1 MPGLF
6 SLIFGLYT
14 RRNLCSL
21 LLCAEIFALCLGCHI
36 YKDQNFERRMSSIF
50 EDPGTGNR
58 LITSRNGIEPRN
70 KYLTEENG
78 TLRVR
83 GQNMKMILY
92 GHLSNCSK
100 NPDFVVREMHCSL
113 L

>member
-1 MPGLF
+1 MNIPE
-6 SLIFGLYT
+6 
-14 RRNLCSL
+14 
-21 LLCAEIFALCLGCHI
+21 EIFAPCSSALKSLLPAWDAI
-36 YKDQNFERRMSSIF
+36 YKDQNSERRMSSIS

-58 LITSRNGIEPRN
+58 LITSRNGIEPKN

-83 GQNMKMILY
+83 GQNTKMILY
-92 GHLSNCSK
+92 GHLSICSK
-100 NPDFVVREMHCSL
+100 NPDLVVREMHYSL